1 MSSDSMSKVT
11 AARLSRDA
19 YLLLGS
25 SANVQVRMGVV
36 CGRRR

>member
-1 MSSDSMSKVT
+1 MSSDAVSKVT

-19 YLLLGS
+19 VVLLGS
-25 SANVQVRMGVV
+25 PPNGQVRASLV